1 VLWRPKSGDAHPEQ
15 KKPSTWINSTGGRT
29 LRFLEGNKGASNT
42 LFNKLKASSP
52 SYFDINN
59 MEDNQCDVWDMTNRL
74 LEKDFKPA

>member
-1 VLWRPKSGDAHPEQ
+1 
-15 KKPSTWINSTGGRT
+15 
-29 LRFLEGNKGASNT
+29 